1 MLAGSMATDYT
12 LRRATSA
19 VRVYQTNLTVTA
31 TGKKDLGP

>member
-1 MLAGSMATDYT
+1 MATNCT

-19 VRVYQTNLTVTA
+19 VHVYQTNLTVAA

>member
-1 MLAGSMATDYT
+1 MPGGSTATNYT

-19 VRVYQTNLTVTA
+19 VRVYQTDLTVTV